1 MLLCAE
7 GALSFAVGGF
17 EAAEAA
23 AAEAEVAEA
32 VAAEAA
38 AEAVVEAVAEAEAEA
53 EAVALLTRVA
63 TESPWCELAE
73 AALLTTHYLPLA
85 TYYLLLTPPGAS

>member
-23 AAEAEVAEA
+23 AAEAEVA
-32 VAAEAA
+32 
-38 AEAVVEAVAEAEAEA
+38 EAVAEAEAEA

-73 AALLTTHYLPLA
+73 AALLTTHYLLLA